1 MIFLLVHSQMKCWSI
16 WVPCPP
22 SFLLTTIA
30 RNGCVHGFFIPT
42 ITDARLSVTL
52 RHFVFSRFAL
62 DLTKFAVEKQDQ
74 GGDSE
79 QTGC

>member
-1 MIFLLVHSQMKCWSI
+1 V
-16 WVPCPP
+16 
-22 SFLLTTIA
+22 
-30 RNGCVHGFFIPT
+30 RGFFIPT

-52 RHFVFSRFAL
+52 RRFVFSRFAL
-62 DLTKFAVEKQDQ
+62 DLTKFAVKNQDQ